1 MDSPAP
7 DRLSMLS
14 SFEQESE
21 KNLVSWENFLGVIA
35 ANSSPDALDLV
46 RRVEQSASFRI
57 EQSNDQR
64 ALYGRFALNRK
75 KSLQTD
81 EGRTFLDMTLR
92 RLAPINEFS
101 TVSMMRVFGSLEAMD
116 DADRIPLV
124 GILAGL
130 LRDLDPEK
138 TPVVSNTA
146 RRLLAGAP
154 EAVRNYEQEH
164 GIIPELRS

>member
-1 MDSPAP
+1 M
-7 DRLSMLS
+7 
-14 SFEQESE
+14 
-21 KNLVSWENFLGVIA
+21 SWENFLGVIA
-35 ANSSPDALDLV
+35 GNSSPDALDLV
-46 RRVEQSASFRI
+46 RRAEQSASFRI

-75 KSLQTD
+75 KSLQTGQ
-81 EGRTFLDMTLR
+81 GRTFMDMTLR

-130 LRDLDPEK
+130 LRDLDPGK
-138 TPVVSNTA
+138 TPVVYNTA
-146 RRLLAGAP
+146 RRLLTGAP
-154 EAVRNYEQEH
+154 EAVRNYEKDH
-164 GIIPELRS
+164 GIIPGLRG